1 MTMGTTIGWDL
12 GGANLKLARLE
23 SGRVTLVAQIPCP
36 VIPDRSKF
44 NCALSEALNS
54 LPTRRGRQPR
64 RHHDGRAVGCVRHP

>member
-36 VIPDRSKF
+36 VIPEH
-44 NCALSEALNS
+44 A
-54 LPTRRGRQPR
+54 
-64 RHHDGRAVGCVRHP
+64 